1 MESECIMKTD
11 FLLIQ
16 DLVDCLCGVEL
27 HLVSNTRQ
35 GIQAVMRKIFQGMLP
50 EEDPES
56 ALLRSLLELQEGCI
70 YELSG
75 PVDLQFSFFSCQGQL
90 LVIGPCRTGIFTQ
103 AQMLQ
108 QLQPL
113 RMKPEQRKALIDY
126 CMQQPILSY
135 EKLHRL
141 MALIAQRLLGSAAPI
156 PFQMLDYPWNAE
168 QRRQILLGAEARQI
182 DEIRIIEGRY
192 EASAALTEAVKQG
205 NLSLALHFIEK
216 MRSLPEDLVRN
227 PNPLRN
233 AQNLCIILN
242 TQLRHALEEEG
253 IWAYRLDEIS
263 SGIARQIETFK
274 TTDAANAYF
283 GEILRQ
289 YCALAQEKAQKDLS
303 PFARQAILY
312 IKAHLSDNFSVRD
325 AAKAL
330 LVNPD
335 YLSARF
341 HQETGIPM
349 ISYVNQQRVQ
359 QAAALLRRTDM
370 QIQQIAA
377 AVGYNNTSYFTR
389 QFVKFQGMTPR
400 AYRSGNH
407 R

>member
-1 MESECIMKTD
+1 MDTD

-16 DLVDCLCGVEL
+16 NLVDCLCGVEL
-27 HLVSNTRQ
+27 HLVPNTRQ
-35 GIQAVMRKIFQGMLP
+35 GTLELVHRIFQGMLP
-50 EEDPES
+50 EAYPES
-56 ALLRSLLELQEGCI
+56 ALLRSLLDLQEGCV

-75 PVDLQFSFFSCQGQL
+75 PVDLQFSFFTCRGQL
-90 LVIGPCRTGIFTQ
+90 LVIGPCRTGIYTR

-108 QLQPL
+108 QLQSL
-113 RMKPEQRKALIDY
+113 RMKPEKLKAFTDY
-126 CMQQPILSY
+126 CMGQPVLPY
-135 EKLHRL
+135 DKLHRL
-141 MALIAQRLLGSAAPI
+141 TVLVAKKLLGSAAPI
-156 PFQMLDYPWNAE
+156 PFQRLDYQWNE
-168 QRRQILLGAEARQI
+168 ERRRQILLGAETRQI

-192 EASAALTEAVKQG
+192 EANAALTEAVKQG
-205 NLSLALHFIEK
+205 NLSLAFHYVQKLGTV
-216 MRSLPEDLVRN
+216 SNDLVRN

-253 IWAYRLDEIS
+253 VWAYRLDEVS
-263 SGIARQIETFK
+263 GGIARQIETLK
-274 TTDAANAYF
+274 TVEAANAYF

-289 YCALAQEKAQKDLS
+289 YCALAQEKEQKDLS
-303 PFARQAILY
+303 PFARQAVLY
-312 IKAHLSDNFSVRD
+312 IKAHLADNLSVKE

-341 HQETGIPM
+341 HQEVGIPM

-389 QFVKFQGMTPR
+389 QFVKFQGVTPR
-400 AYRSGNH
+400 AYRKGDGL
-407 R
+407 

>member
-1 MESECIMKTD
+1 MLTD
-11 FLLIQ
+11 FLFIQ
-16 DLVDCLCGVEL
+16 SLTDTLCGVRL
-27 HLVSNTRQ
+27 QLMPNTRQ
-35 GIQAVMRKIFQGMLP
+35 DILEFVAQVFRGMLP
-50 EEDPES
+50 ETCPES
-56 ALLRSLLELQEGCI
+56 QLLRSLLELQEGCL

-75 PVDLQFSFFSCQGQL
+75 PADLQFSFFAWEGQL
-90 LVIGPCRTGIFTQ
+90 LVAGPCRTGLLTQ
-103 AQMLQ
+103 Q
-108 QLQPL
+108 QLQQQLL
-113 RMKPEQRKALIDY
+113 RIYPGKLRSFTDY
-126 CMQQPILSY
+126 CMQQPVLSY

-141 MALIAQRLLGSAAPI
+141 TVLLAQRLMGSSLPI
-156 PFQMLDYPWNAE
+156 PFQQMDYQWNPE
-168 QRRQILLGAEARQI
+168 KLRQLLQVPELQKA

-192 EASAALTEAVKQG
+192 EASAALNEAVKQG
-205 NLSLALHFIEK
+205 NLSLAFQFIEK
-216 MRSLPEDLVRN
+216 MHTIPEDLVRN

-263 SGIARQIETFK
+263 GTIARQIESLK
-274 TTDAANAYF
+274 TLDAANAYF

-289 YCALAQEKAQKDLS
+289 YCALAQEREQKHLS

-312 IKAHLSDNFSVRD
+312 IKSHLSDNFSVKD

-341 HQETGIPM
+341 HREVGIPM

-389 QFVKFQGMTPR
+389 QFVKFQGLTPR
-400 AYRSGNH
+400 AYR
-407 R
+407 RLL